1 MDWDNPDERAR
12 LAIRLG
18 PHGYRKAF
26 EEHVKNTTV
35 AIVNGHR
42 IRPVK
47 SRFGR
52 LYQIGTTNRAH
63 SDLEQ
68 AKRIASEHEPGPD
81 TEAD

>member
-1 MDWDNPDERAR
+1 MDRDNPAERAR

-18 PHGYRKAF
+18 PQAYNKAF
-26 EEHVKNTTV
+26 KEHVKNTTV

-52 LYQIGTTNRAH
+52 LYQIGTTNKAH
-63 SDLEQ
+63 QDLEE

-81 TEAD
+81 TEPN